1 VVVFGL
7 FYFLLKCIEFFGA
20 EEFAESDLQSLA
32 EVFDGCDFGTIAFFK
47 DTVDR

>member
-7 FYFLLKCIEFFGA
+7 FYFLLKCIEFFGT

-32 EVFDGCDFGTIAFFK
+32 EVLMAVISGRLLFFK
-47 DTVDR
+47 DTVNR